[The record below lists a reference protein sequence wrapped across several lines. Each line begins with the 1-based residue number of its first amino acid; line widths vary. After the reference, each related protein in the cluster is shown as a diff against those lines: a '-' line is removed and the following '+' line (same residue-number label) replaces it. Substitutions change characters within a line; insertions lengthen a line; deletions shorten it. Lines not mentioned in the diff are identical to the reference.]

1 MATLAIR
8 LTPYRRAR
16 LAVYAERD
24 AAIEALLRENP
35 NGLTRGQIA
44 RCTGLAYE
52 QVDHAL
58 NRLERRGVLLC
69 EDRGRVSIYRSEP

>member
-8 LTPYRRAR
+8 LTPYRQAR

-35 NGLTRGQIA
+35 DGMTRGHIA
-44 RCTGLAYE
+44 RRAQVAYDAVE
-52 QVDHAL
+52 YAFS
-58 NRLERRGVLLC
+58 RLERRGVMLC
-69 EDRGRVSIYRSEP
+69 EDCGRISIYTED

>member
-8 LTPYRRAR
+8 LTPYRQAR

-35 NGLTRGQIA
+35 NGLTTGALTA
-44 RCTGLAYE
+44 RTGLGYE
-52 QVDHAL
+52 QIHHAL
-58 NRLERRGVLLC
+58 NRLERRGVMLC
-69 EDRGRVSIYRSEP
+69 EDMGLISIYTE

>member
-1 MATLAIR
+1 MTTALAH
-8 LTPYRRAR
+8 LTPYRQAR
-16 LAVYAERD
+16 LAAYAECD
-24 AAIEALLRENP
+24 AAIEALLRANP
-35 NGLTRGQIA
+35 DGMTRGQIA

-69 EDRGRVSIYRSEP
+69 EDRGRVSIYRSE

>member
-8 LTPYRRAR
+8 LTPYRQAR
-16 LAVYAERD
+16 IAVYAERD
-24 AAIEALLRENP
+24 AAIEALLRANP
-35 NGLTRGQIA
+35 DGMTIGQIA

-58 NRLERRGVLLC
+58 NRLERRGVMLC
-69 EDRGRVSIYRSEP
+69 EDCGRISIYTE